1 MGADAVFI
9 SYSHDLQQHSDRVLA
24 LSNKLRSMGVD
35 AELDQY
41 HAAPP
46 EGWPQW
52 CEERL
57 RPENSEYVLMICTPT
72 YRERVENKAPAN
84 EGRGAFWEGKD
95 IYQYIYDDKT
105 NARFIPV
112 LLGDESEES
121 IPRRLRGYANY
132 RSRRIE

>member
-1 MGADAVFI
+1 MVRGAA
-9 SYSHDLQQHSDRVLA
+9 STR
-24 LSNKLRSMGVD
+24 
-35 AELDQY
+35 E
-41 HAAPP
+41 
-46 EGWPQW
+46 
-52 CEERL
+52 
-57 RPENSEYVLMICTPT
+57 SEYVLMICTPT

-112 LLGDESEES
+112 LLGDEFEES